1 MFHRLL
7 IRNLDNTEQQWHR
20 IPYHKTGFQVQY
32 SGLVSR
38 GRCTYRHQYIDN
50 AIVQVN
56 PVFRPAI
63 HMTFANLICHA
74 RDHRHLHIYRNL
86 KTQFHTQLS
95 LLEGEEAITAEK
107 TEITTAMFGLLL
119 ICAVTLTVAPVHGDD
134 LLAVASA
141 NGCGKIVGLI
151 QTAGLADTLK
161 TTQDLTLFAPRDEAV
176 DMVPSA
182 VLNQLQS
189 NITLLQDVLKF
200 HVLGQVTRA
209 ADITNDLLV
218 QPLFQGAKMRLNVYE
233 NRRVV
238 TAEGALI
245 SRTDLD
251 ADNGVV
257 HVIDKVIYP
266 LPLYNLPLT
275 MTFDKDLGSLA
286 YMIYQARLTEAL
298 SNESDSF
305 TVFAPSN
312 EALNKLPGQVYNDLL
327 MNVTRLKEVLFTHVV
342 KGMVFSAGLQS
353 GEQLTNMQGTQLSV
367 SMADDGVVSIENAH
381 VTVADMPA
389 SNAVVHVIDTVLMP
403 K

>member
-1 MFHRLL
+1 MATTFWPLPVP
-7 IRNLDNTEQQWHR
+7 TE
-20 IPYHKTGFQVQY
+20 
-32 SGLVSR
+32 
-38 GRCTYRHQYIDN
+38 
-50 AIVQVN
+50 
-56 PVFRPAI
+56 
-63 HMTFANLICHA
+63 
-74 RDHRHLHIYRNL
+74 
-86 KTQFHTQLS
+86 
-95 LLEGEEAITAEK
+95 
-107 TEITTAMFGLLL
+107 
-119 ICAVTLTVAPVHGDD
+119 
-134 LLAVASA
+134 
-141 NGCGKIVGLI
+141 
-151 QTAGLADTLK
+151 
-161 TTQDLTLFAPRDEAV
+161 DLTLFAPRDEAV

-233 NRRVV
+233 NRRVLTFVDLPTHVHVYNNVTVV